1 MLTLFNY
8 WCEAVAHVRDS
19 GHAHLLSTQP
29 ASTPR
34 LALRWLRGRVRDVAE
49 QLDPAPARPA
59 SHWLDDQVEHERAL
73 SALAA
78 GEAYAFVLADD
89 TTRYVLSV
97 RPIGTAR

>member
-8 WCEAVAHVRDS
+8 WCEAVARVEES
-19 GHAHLLSTQP
+19 GHTHLLSTQP

-49 QLDPAPARPA
+49 QLDPAPAQPA
-59 SHWLDDQVEHERAL
+59 SYWLDDQLEHERAL

-97 RPIGTAR
+97 RPIGTER